1 MWVAKI
7 KFSERGTL
15 IGEKAIKHNIN
26 LLIFP
31 LSFSPGKKWITLHFS
46 GTIFGDTKNK
56 INFIK
61 DLKKEKRV
69 VNIELNNDFIVGTI
83 NEPKNIP
90 VYDKDI
96 IHVAPAFISD
106 KGYEII
112 NIASFKRVALMEIF
126 NSLKKAREAELMSI
140 RQKKINSI
148 SIMHVHP
155 NITNKQKKAIE
166 LAIKLGYYKYP
177 RQIELE
183 KIAKLMKISY
193 STYQAHLRKAEKK
206 LIPYFFEKA

>member
-7 KFSERGTL
+7 KFSEKGTL

-31 LSFSPGKKWITLHFS
+31 LSFSSGKDWVTVHFS
-46 GTIFGDTKNK
+46 GTIFGDTKDK

-61 DLKKEKRV
+61 DLKKEERV
-69 VNIELNNDFIVGTI
+69 IDIELNQDFIIGTI
-83 NEPKNIP
+83 KEPKNIS
-90 VYDKDI
+90 VYNKDI

-106 KGYEII
+106 QGYEIV
-112 NIASFKRVALMEIF
+112 NIASFKRVALMKVF
-126 NSLKKAREAELMSI
+126 NSLKKAREAKLMSI

-148 SIMHVHP
+148 SIMSVHP
-155 NITNKQKKAIE
+155 NLTVKQKRAIE
-166 LAIKLGYYKYP
+166 LAIKTGYYEYP
-177 RQIELE
+177 RKIELE
-183 KIAKLMKISY
+183 KLAKLMKISY